1 MVAGRGLDDTGTAVR
16 ILDVAERLV
25 QVRGFNG
32 FSYAD
37 IAAELQITKAA
48 LHYHF
53 ASKAALGEALIA
65 RYAGR
70 FMGALAS
77 LDTAEGTPS
86 AKLDAYAGLYLRV
99 LRNRKICLCGML
111 AAEYQTLPP
120 PMQDAVTKFFDQNES
135 WLDSVLE
142 QGRADGS
149 LHFAGSVRDTARMII
164 GGLEGAMLIARPYGD
179 TARFQAAA
187 ASLLA
192 ALTPAGEPARSSPR
206 PATAQPA
213 LPHEGPGQDA
223 ALGGGR
229 LGLLPLLRTLVADG
243 RRVVECLLEPGHVE
257 PGVAQRLGRHVQ
269 PGDAQVRVTQRD
281 GALIALTPVLGQ
293 RCLQVAVPAGNDGR
307 GD

>member
-1 MVAGRGLDDTGTAVR
+1 MATGRGPDDTGTAVR

-70 FMGALAS
+70 FMEALAS
-77 LDTAEGTPS
+77 LDAADGTPS

-99 LRNRKICLCGML
+99 LRNRKMCLCGML
-111 AAEYQTLPP
+111 AAEYQTLPQ
-120 PMQDAVTKFFDQNES
+120 PMQDAVTTFFDQNES

-179 TARFQAAA
+179 IARFQAAA

-192 ALTPAGEPARSSPR
+192 ALTPAGEPARSGPR
-206 PATAQPA
+206 QATAQPA

-229 LGLLPLLRTLVADG
+229 LGLLPLRLPLPRTLVADG
-243 RRVVECLLEPGHVE
+243 RRVVECLLEPGHLE
-257 PGVAQRLGRHVQ
+257 PGIAQRPGRHVQ
-269 PGDAQVRVTQRD
+269 PGDAEVRVAQRD
-281 GALIALTPVLGQ
+281 GALIALTPELGQ
-293 RCLQVAVPAGNDGR
+293 R
-307 GD
+307 